1 MNITKEKERLK
12 MAIDKVEDPKILER
26 INYVLSGSEQISL
39 TDEQLSILRETRAEY
54 IKNPSTLIS
63 FEEFDAE
70 MKKENGL

>member
-12 MAIDKVEDPKILER
+12 MAIDKVEDPEILER

-54 IKNPSTLIS
+54 IKDPSTLIS

-70 MKKENGL
+70 MKKKHGL